1 MISAAS
7 QTLARVLAQGLAQ
20 ISQEQ
25 ISFEHPQLWRRD
37 EPGLNLYCYHVQHTE
52 RMEHSDC
59 HWFDL
64 TFLVGVTHYT
74 RLGEQNLFSDVLVL
88 LSHNQRLPDA
98 LLDRTLRGYGA
109 LQMRVFTQAPAEN
122 VVLWTVLR
130 APLQLALHVTL
141 TVPYP
146 LSHQPVLLPKGL
158 TIAQMT

>member
-7 QTLARVLAQGLAQ
+7 QTLARLLAQGLAQ

-52 RMEHSDC
+52 RLSRSDC
-59 HWFDL
+59 RWFDL

-74 RLGEQNLFSDVLVL
+74 RLGEQSLFSEVLSV
-88 LSHNQRLPDA
+88 LSHDQQLPDA
-98 LLDRTLRGYGA
+98 IVDHTLRGYGA

-122 VVLWTVLR
+122 VVFWTVLR

-141 TVPYP
+141 TVPQP
-146 LSHQPVLLPKGL
+146 LANQSVPVPKGL
-158 TIAQMT
+158 TLSQNM